1 MQKEIKPAQKIQNV
15 RLTGHLEELWEKEK
29 GDKHFPTLES
39 IIKIQEEDATILDSI
54 FILEASMQ
62 LGRHSFTVKHIGQ
75 DVAGLYKDPSGDE
88 TQAKLIR
95 NFLEANKRN
104 LERVIT
110 GKCKIIN
117 NIEIHIGVEQNL
129 KYRQILL
136 PLGDATTETV
146 TAILGGMRCKKMG
159 NEEQYLVR

>member
-1 MQKEIKPAQKIQNV
+1 MEKEIKNV
-15 RLTGHLEELWEKEK
+15 RLTGYLEELWDKEK

-39 IIKIQEEDATILDSI
+39 IIKIQEEDETILDSV

-62 LGRHSFTVKHIGQ
+62 LGRHSFIVKHIGE
-75 DVAGLYKDPSGDE
+75 DIKDLYKDPSGNKSE
-88 TQAKLIR
+88 ARLIN

-110 GKCKIIN
+110 TKAKIIN
-117 NIEIHIGVEQNL
+117 NIEIHLGVEQNL

-136 PLGDATTETV
+136 PLGDSESDTV
-146 TAILGGMRCKKMG
+146 NAILGGMRCKKIG